1 MMKIAK
7 EFTFD
12 MGHMLDGHDGKCH
25 NLHGHT
31 YTLQVE
37 VAGALIATGSSAGMV
52 LDYGDIKR
60 IVKEHVTAK
69 LDHAFAYFE
78 ENENE
83 CRVAKLLQEMERKT
97 VALPCRSTAEGL
109 AMVIYDW
116 LAPHLP
122 ISAIRLGETPT
133 SFCEYTGE
141 LS

>member
-1 MMKIAK
+1 MMRIAK

-12 MGHMLDGHDGKCH
+12 MAHMLDGHDGKCH
-25 NLHGHT
+25 HLHGHT

-37 VAGALIATGSSAGMV
+37 VAGDLIANGSKAGMV

-83 CRVAKLLQEMERKT
+83 CRIAKLLQEMDRKT
-97 VALPCRSTAEGL
+97 VAFPCRTTAEGM
-109 AMVIYDW
+109 AMVIFDW
-116 LAPHLP
+116 LAPYLP
-122 ISAIRLGETPT
+122 VSAIRLGETPT
-133 SFCEYTGE
+133 SFCEYRGE
-141 LS
+141 WA

>member
-1 MMKIAK
+1 MRIAK

-12 MGHMLDGHDGKCH
+12 MAHMLDGHDGKCH

-37 VAGALIATGSSAGMV
+37 VAGDLIANGPKAGMV

-78 ENENE
+78 GNENE
-83 CRVAKLLQEMERKT
+83 CRIAKLLQEMDRKT
-97 VALPCRSTAEGL
+97 VALPCRTTAEGM
-109 AMVIYDW
+109 AVVIHDW
-116 LAPHLP
+116 LAPYL
-122 ISAIRLGETPT
+122 SVCAIRLGETPT
-133 SFCEYTGE
+133 SFCEYRGE